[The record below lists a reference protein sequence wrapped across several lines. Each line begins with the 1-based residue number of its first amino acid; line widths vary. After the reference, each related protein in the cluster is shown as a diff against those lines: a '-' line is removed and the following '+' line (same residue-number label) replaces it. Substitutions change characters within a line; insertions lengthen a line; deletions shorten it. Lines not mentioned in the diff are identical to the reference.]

1 MELYEILWKSQYVE
15 KLAAK
20 HGVMTDE
27 VEAVLFGRP
36 HIRFWEKGN
45 VRGEDLY
52 LAYGQTDAGRYL
64 VVFFV
69 RKPNHTALPIS
80 ARDMTDAERRYFN
93 ERKSR

>member
-15 KLAAK
+15 KLEIK

-27 VEAVLFGRP
+27 VEEVLFGRP
-36 HIRFWEKGN
+36 HIRFWEKGK

-52 LAYGQTDAGRYL
+52 LAYGQTNAGRYL

-69 RKPNHTALPIS
+69 RKPEQTALPIS

-93 ERKSR
+93 DRKTR